1 MPEQELQITTAAKKV
16 VELLKLKAGYIGVPE
31 DNIERTYNPEAI
43 KKNLKEDA
51 APQIE
56 VYVDDADPVNP
67 DETGVT
73 TRNISIGIA
82 IYQKLSNT
90 TTEGVDGTA
99 AIFEKVQDVLIA
111 VSCIDGYCI
120 GQPETNEYCH
130 VDTLRNERIALF
142 IISVDVQNTRET
154 DFESIARREENVE
167 SEEENVESETTEEP

>member
-1 MPEQELQITTAAKKV
+1 MQGQEMQITTAAKQV

-31 DNIERTYNPEAI
+31 ENIERTYNPEAI

-51 APQIE
+51 APKIE

-67 DETGVT
+67 DEMGVT

-82 IYQKLSNT
+82 IYQKLSNI
-90 TTEGVDGTA
+90 TTEGVDITA

-111 VSCIDGYCI
+111 VRSIDGYCI

-130 VDTLRNERIALF
+130 IETLRNERIALF
-142 IISVDVQNTRET
+142 IISVDVQNTKET
-154 DFESIARREENVE
+154 DFESIYRQEENVE
-167 SEEENVESETTEEP
+167 NEKDVESETTEEP